1 MTTETTPITLTTTVG
16 EVQVI
21 LSALSKLPFGE
32 VADLWFK
39 VKHNAELQLAQ
50 AQEAGKQGDLLAE
63 SAGGTD

>member
-1 MTTETTPITLTTTVG
+1 
-16 EVQVI
+16 VI